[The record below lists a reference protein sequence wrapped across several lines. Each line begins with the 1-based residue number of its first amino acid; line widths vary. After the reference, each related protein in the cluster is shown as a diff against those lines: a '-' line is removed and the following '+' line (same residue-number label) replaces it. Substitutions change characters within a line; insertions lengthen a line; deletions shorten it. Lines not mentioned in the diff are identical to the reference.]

1 MDKNRLNEL
10 NKAYEKACNDILKAF
25 AEEYYVDVDKD
36 CWVGDNVGDIV
47 CVCDKFFLSMQD
59 ILLMLNNNV
68 SWEEYFDFYHYNQ
81 DCAYLGLHIINLR
94 SWLGGAIRYPKE
106 RLERL
111 KALRKDI
118 DELTEETIKDLEGC

>member
-1 MDKNRLNEL
+1 MDKNRLKEL
-10 NKAYEKACNDILKAF
+10 NDAYEKACNDILNAF
-25 AEEYYVDVDKD
+25 AKKYYVDVDKD

-47 CVCDKFFLSMQD
+47 CVSEEFFISMQD
-59 ILLMLNNNV
+59 ILLMLNNDV

-81 DCAYLGLHIINLR
+81 DCAYLGLHTINLR
-94 SWLGGAIRYPKE
+94 SWLVGAIRYPKE

-111 KALRKDI
+111 KAMRKDI